1 MRLNNQLARRY
12 LVGKKSANIINIITG
27 LSVFGL
33 ATGTCVILLVMAVFN
48 GLEGTILDFFNSF
61 NPDLKITAS
70 AGKTIK
76 NADSLSLRLKQVEG
90 VELVAKSLEEVVLF
104 EYEEQQEVGKIK
116 GVTDNYPQL
125 NGIDSALVEGRFN
138 LHPQKGGGVIA
149 GIGIGSSLALNVMDP
164 FTYIKV
170 YALTKESKSKALGS
184 PFRKISMVPTGMFA
198 IQQEYDNQYIFAPLD
213 QVQYLLQ
220 KTAEVSAFEIRVQ
233 NGQTDAVQDRLQH
246 LLGSKFKVENRYQQE
261 QEFLRLM
268 KVEKWL
274 AFLMLSL
281 AAMLVAFNMIG
292 ALWMIVIDKK
302 KDISILKC
310 MGMDDQSIRN
320 IFLTLGAFIALLG
333 ISLGSLITL
342 IIYFLQINYGL
353 VGIPEGSG
361 MTAYPVEL
369 SLFDFMITASII
381 LTIGLLASIPAAQ
394 RAKKIPTIY
403 RIEG

>member
-70 AGKTIK
+70 AGKTIT

-170 YALTKESKSKALGS
+170 YALTKESKSSALGS